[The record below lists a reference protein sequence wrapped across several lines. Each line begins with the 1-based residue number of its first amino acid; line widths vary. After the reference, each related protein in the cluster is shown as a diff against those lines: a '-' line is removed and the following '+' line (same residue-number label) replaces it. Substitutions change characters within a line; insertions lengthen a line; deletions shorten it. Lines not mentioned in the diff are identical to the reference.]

1 MCLKPVV
8 CIHHSVDVCEMY
20 RLDYCGISLL
30 IMGSAVPW
38 LYYSFYCRLSTKI
51 IYLAIIVSL
60 GLICIT
66 ISMWDKFSQPDYRSI
81 RAGQFVYRQ
90 HWVT

>member
-1 MCLKPVV
+1 MLC
-8 CIHHSVDVCEMY
+8 

-51 IYLAIIVSL
+51 IYLTIIITL
-60 GLICIT
+60 GIVCIT
-66 ISMWDKFSQPDYRSI
+66 FSMWDKFSLPAYRPV
-81 RAGQFVYRQ
+81 RAGMYIF
-90 HWVT
+90 TA

>member
-1 MCLKPVV
+1 MYVHVCLNIGYHIYMFVV
-8 CIHHSVDVCEMY
+8 KC

-51 IYLAIIVSL
+51 IYLAIIISL
-60 GLICIT
+60 GIICIT
-66 ISMWDKFSQPDYRSI
+66 ISMLDRFSRPDYRPI
-81 RAGQFVYRQ
+81 RAG
-90 HWVT
+90 